1 MQKVFHTE
9 IFGNSNGQILLIVA
23 LMIDLTSND
32 LFGRAIWDKLPEY
45 IFENF
50 EIARAIQGQF
60 RIFENPEGDLFQE
73 LPK

>member
-1 MQKVFHTE
+1 MV
-9 IFGNSNGQILLIVA
+9 
-23 LMIDLTSND
+23 DLTSND

-50 EIARAIQGQF
+50 EIPRAIQGQF

-73 LPK
+73 LPKWSMWFLVNQIKPKNIFYWN